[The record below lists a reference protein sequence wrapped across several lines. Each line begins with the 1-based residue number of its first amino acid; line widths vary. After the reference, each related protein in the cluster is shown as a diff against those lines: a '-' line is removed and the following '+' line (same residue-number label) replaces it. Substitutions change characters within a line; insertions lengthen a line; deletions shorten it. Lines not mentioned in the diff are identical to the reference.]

1 MKIFKITLKT
11 LLVIAALLLIGES
24 VIRLRGTEKLQIWSQ
39 CNYQADSILGYRYKP
54 NSSGILRTAGFSN
67 RYQINGFGFTGKP
80 FQVIKRPGTFRII
93 VVGAS
98 DENGIN
104 TNGPLNY
111 VGLLEKKF
119 RDEGRAVEVIN
130 MAIDGKNFGI
140 RNVRL
145 INTEC
150 LRLNP
155 DLILFRSEFPF
166 SDGKKF
172 RTTYKDIQINYFE
185 DYRLDLSQA
194 KKFIDQELLKTDF
207 RNFLFNH
214 SYLYRYF
221 VNYYIKKYQSQRWLD
236 IIGTPIVKSR
246 NKAQGYAR
254 KQIFWCKGNVDC
266 NIQPVQ
272 YTEEETIKM
281 LKDLTNSLAAH
292 KAKIYYYSFEYAPT
306 DGRIKK
312 IFEANHL
319 TYFEPQIAF
328 KTEFDFGTLDGH
340 ASQQG
345 HKAFADALFK
355 SIRDSVDIEKK

>member
-1 MKIFKITLKT
+1 MKIFKITLKI
-11 LLVIAALLLIGES
+11 LLFIAALLLIGET
-24 VIRLRGTEKLQIWSQ
+24 VVRLGGTERLQKWSQ

-54 NSSGILRTAGFSN
+54 NSSGILRTAGFTN
-67 RYQINGFGFTGKP
+67 RYKINGYGFPGKP
-80 FQVIKRPGTFRII
+80 FQASKRPGTFRII

-98 DENGIN
+98 DENGMN

-111 VGLLEKKF
+111 VSLLEKKF
-119 RDEGRAVEVIN
+119 RDEGLNVEVIN

-150 LRLNP
+150 IRLNP

-166 SDGKKF
+166 SEGKKF
-172 RTTYKDIQINYFE
+172 RTTYKGFQINYFE

-194 KKFIDQELLKTDF
+194 KKFIDEELLKRDF
-207 RNFLFNH
+207 RNFLFDH
-214 SYLYRYF
+214 FYLYRYF
-221 VNYYIKKYQSQRWLD
+221 VNYYIKKYQSQHWLNL
-236 IIGTPIVKSR
+236 IGTPIVKSR

-266 NIQPVQ
+266 NIQPIQ
-272 YTEEETIKM
+272 YTEEETIKN
-281 LKDLTNSLAAH
+281 LKNLTNLLATH
-292 KAKIYYYSFEYAPT
+292 KTKIFYYSFEYAPT
-306 DGRIKK
+306 NGKIKK
-312 IFEANHL
+312 QFETNHL
-319 TYFEPQIAF
+319 TYIEPTLAF
-328 KTEFDFGTLDGH
+328 KKEFDFGKLDAH

-355 SIRDSVDIEKK
+355 SIRDSVNTKN